1 MQKFLALFVLFIGW
15 FFIGPAS
22 AQASVAQESAKLI
35 AQFEGYSDRCYNDPV
50 GHATIGYGHLLHYG
64 PCTKKDMRLRWTKK
78 EARLQLK
85 EDIKY
90 RIEIVQ
96 KATKK
101 VYTTKNMKVALTSFV
116 YNVGETAFKES
127 TLLKLLK
134 KGYYLRS
141 ANQLLRWKYGDN
153 KRVLPGLVVRRK
165 KERQVFLKGCPKVLV
180 YCYSK

>member
-1 MQKFLALFVLFIGW
+1 MKKFLILFILASGG
-15 FFIGPAS
+15 FLIGSVS
-22 AQASVAQESAKLI
+22 AQGSVAKDSAKLI
-35 AQFEGYSDRCYNDPV
+35 AQFEGYEGRCYNDPE

-134 KGYYLRS
+134 KGYYLR
-141 ANQLLRWKYGDN
+141 AADQFLRWKYGDN
-153 KRVLPGLVVRRK
+153 KRELPGLVNRRK
-165 KERQVFLKGCPKVLV
+165 KERQVFLKGCPKILI
-180 YCYSK
+180 YCYAK